1 MELIIFCNF
10 IGQQVNFSQQQN
22 SYEQQQQQFQKD
34 SYTSTALLQPVE
46 STTPVPFETSQINW
60 NQPPNRSNQQQQQ
73 QQIQSKSN
81 LNAQQ
86 QSSNYNQYESNQQ
99 QSQVSKVKLNKLSSH
114 ENYLF
119 NNRNAV
125 QMLNNNSTTTTNI
138 NNANQYSDLN
148 ESSIINSFLVP
159 DNTNYYHYDESIA
172 ASDL

>member
-10 IGQQVNFSQQQN
+10 VGQQVNFSQQQN
-22 SYEQQQQQFQKD
+22 SYEQQQFQKD
-34 SYTSTALLQPVE
+34 SYTSTALLPPVE

-73 QQIQSKSN
+73 IQSKSN

-86 QSSNYNQYESNQQ
+86 QTSNYNQYESNQQ